1 VADYYQLIARAVA
14 GLDKNTDDSRRML
27 YEQSRKVLL
36 AELEALDPPLK
47 RSEIMRERQSLEN
60 TISRVEAAVRS
71 PVGFLTEDRGGL
83 SRRISRGLDRDVP
96 SYAALAA
103 STGQSSGPSEFNKGL
118 ALGTVMYA
126 IGRIAIVVT
135 FIVSGVLGLIDLGG
149 TEAMIASKALP
160 WPEPLAGVV
169 ASIEATVRSSF
180 TQILA
185 IAGPA
190 LEIVAGLLIA
200 VGIFTRSAA
209 LALIIFTAIS
219 VYYLPNFWDLPNTER
234 SDQLIRALNE
244 LSIMGAL
251 LILIAPGKRALG
263 AGDDKSVGTPGEDL
277 TNILRRLNSDHN
289 SMSRRI

>member
-1 VADYYQLIARAVA
+1 MANYYQLIARAVA

-47 RSEIMRERQSLEN
+47 GSQIMRERQSLEDA
-60 TISRVEAAVRS
+60 ISRVEAAARS
-71 PVGFLTEDRGGL
+71 PVLAED
-83 SRRISRGLDRDVP
+83 SRTISTGLDRDVP
-96 SYAALAA
+96 SYAAPAA
-103 STGQSSGPSEFNKGL
+103 ITGQSSGPSEFNKGL
-118 ALGTVMYA
+118 VLGTAVYA

-135 FIVSGVLGLIDLGG
+135 FIVSRILGLIDPGG

-169 ASIEATVRSSF
+169 ASIEATVGSPF

-185 IAGPA
+185 IASPA

-209 LALIIFTAIS
+209 LVLIIFTAIS
-219 VYYLPNFWDLPNTER
+219 VYYLPNFWDLHGTER

-251 LILIAPGKRALG
+251 LILIAPGTRASS
-263 AGDDKSVGTPGEDL
+263 AGHDKSGGMPGEDL
-277 TNILRRLNSDHN
+277 TNILRRLNSDQN
-289 SMSRRI
+289 SISSRV